1 MRAMT
6 TTTTA
11 MTTTRSRAVSRGAST
26 RARASGAATEKPV
39 PKVIIDNKSDAFA
52 TVVEVSFGDYLGEL
66 LDTVASLKN
75 LGLDINRGEVA
86 MGDGTKTSKFYV
98 LDHDTGE
105 KVTKSERLK
114 RFVTPS

>member
-1 MRAMT
+1 MGIRTRARATERTRRMR
-6 TTTTA
+6 TTTA
-11 MTTTRSRAVSRGAST
+11 MTTTTRFRAVSRGTMT

-75 LGLDINRGEVA
+75 LGLDINRGEVT
-86 MGDGTKTSKFYV
+86 MGTEPSRPSFTCSI
-98 LDHDTGE
+98 TI
-105 KVTKSERLK
+105 RAK
-114 RFVTPS
+114 R